1 MSKLIFFKVKED
13 LTKARKRRDNLR
25 EEFGRLKC
33 SSGLLTR
40 NKLLR
45 DFERSIAEGKR
56 FQKSLSVVKK
66 AMEEKFKQESEITNL
81 LLNKEKESS
90 LEKLQPK
97 APVKKEKKKVSYIP
111 EN

>member
-1 MSKLIFFKVKED
+1 M
-13 LTKARKRRDNLR
+13 
-25 EEFGRLKC
+25 
-33 SSGLLTR
+33 LTR

-90 LEKLQPK
+90 SEKLQPK
-97 APVKKEKKKVSYIP
+97 APVKKEKKKELKKSVDRITL
-111 EN
+111 